1 MLQEVTHLSALGF
14 ALHWLHPKSKR
25 PIGDDWSEKPVASA
39 AALRATYRD
48 GNNLGVRLGQWSK
61 VAGGYLHIIDMDIR
75 KPELVDV
82 ARAKLAELFP
92 EFDADSAVT
101 VISGS
106 GGESRHFYLL
116 SDKPFPPRKFAHSV
130 GFEHVAEKR
139 LNKKT
144 GEMEDRQ
151 VKKWDWELHLLGTG
165 AQAAI
170 PPSIHDKTGKPYRW
184 AREFDATDVDL
195 GLCDIIPADALARLV
210 GYDDDPEGEP
220 DPERMK
226 RMGLTLDEIR
236 DNLEHLPFE
245 DHFDDRDG
253 WFRTGMAIH
262 HETEGSKD
270 GFRLWCE
277 FSKRS
282 EKFDLDDSKRVWRS
296 FKNRTGKPY
305 RMASIVAIA
314 REERLS
320 ADIEDLGDEFDDL
333 GPEEGDEVGM
343 FDDILGGEPSSEAKK
358 KLSKSQQKLRKDEV
372 NAALGVEL
380 PRWVQRVNKKHAV
393 ARVSGKTVVM
403 DFHPDGRVSYGTVGD
418 LHNLYENDRRAKDDT
433 TEAISKA
440 WMREKGRRTY
450 LEGIIF
456 APNRDVEG
464 AYNHWQGF
472 SVDRYEGPDASRGC
486 KLFLKHLRDVIC
498 SGNED
503 RYRYALQYWAHMI
516 QQPEDKPGVAF
527 VVKGKKGTGKDTI
540 AEYLGRIVKHH
551 YITIANKDQ
560 LTGKFNQH
568 QEKCLL
574 LHVQEGFWAGD
585 KRDEGPLKYLITS
598 RDVMIEPKGLNAFT
612 VQSVLRVFISSNER
626 WVVPASDDERRFFV
640 LNVSDKHRRD
650 HAYFKALRA
659 EMEGDGPSSLLTYL
673 SELDL
678 SNFEVRDVPDTEAL
692 AEQKVQGLKNVE
704 RWWISVLEHGSLTSA
719 HAGGGI
725 TDREWQHGIVRI
737 EKDEFRDAYCRWMR
751 TRRYDGEEVNERE
764 FGKRL
769 IEMLPEILQS
779 RPRVGGKQVPH
790 YVLPDLQACR
800 SSFERY
806 LGSELIWPEED
817 IRLVA
822 EPDEED
828 DL

>member
-1 MLQEVTHLSALGF
+1 MLKEVTHLSALGF

-25 PIGDDWSEKPVASA
+25 PIGEDWSEKPVATA
-39 AALRATYRD
+39 AALRATYRE

-61 VAGGYLHIIDMDIR
+61 VGGGYLHIIDMDIR

-82 ARAKLAELFP
+82 AKAKLAEVFP
-92 EFDADSAVT
+92 EFDFENAVT

-116 SDKPFPPRKFAHSV
+116 SERPFPPRKFAHSV
-130 GFEHVAEKR
+130 GFEMVPEKR

-144 GEMEDRQ
+144 GELEDRP

-170 PPSIHDKTGKPYRW
+170 PPSIHDKTGRPYRW
-184 AREFDATDVDL
+184 DRRFDPTDVDL
-195 GLCDIIPADALARLV
+195 GLCDIISAEAVARLV
-210 GYDDDPEGEP
+210 GYDDDPDGEP
-220 DPERMK
+220 DPERMQ
-226 RMGLTLDEIR
+226 RLGLSLDEIR
-236 DNLEHLPFE
+236 ANLEYLPFE

-262 HETEGSKD
+262 HETEGSKE
-270 GFRLWCE
+270 GFKLWCE
-277 FSKRS
+277 FSRRS

-305 RMASIVAIA
+305 RMASVVAIA
-314 REERLS
+314 REERAS
-320 ADIEDLGDEFDDL
+320 TQMDDIEDDFENQET
-333 GPEEGDEVGM
+333 PEVGM
-343 FDDILGGEPSSEAKK
+343 FDDLLGDTPAEAPK
-358 KLSKSQQKLRKDEV
+358 KLSKSQQRLAKAEV
-372 NAALGVEL
+372 EQALGKDA
-380 PRWVQRVNKKHAV
+380 PRWVQRINTKHAV

-433 TEAISKA
+433 TEAITKA

-456 APNRDVEG
+456 APNRVVEG

-472 SVDRYEGPDASRGC
+472 SVEPYEGSEASRGC

-516 QQPEDKPGVAF
+516 QKPEDKPGVAF

-612 VQSVLRVFISSNER
+612 VESVLRVFISSNER

-650 HAYFKALRA
+650 HTYFKALRA
-659 EMEGDGPSSLLTYL
+659 EMHGDGPSALLTYL
-673 SELDL
+673 SEMDL
-678 SNFEVRDVPDTEAL
+678 SDFEVRDVPDTEAL

-704 RWWISVLEHGSLTSA
+704 RWWISVLEHGSLMT
-719 HAGGGI
+719 AGSGHGI
-725 TDREWQHGIVRI
+725 TDSAWAGGVVRI
-737 EKDEFRDAYCRWMR
+737 EKDEFRDNYVRWMR

-764 FGKRL
+764 FGRRMM
-769 IEMLPEILQS
+769 EMLPEIKQIRPS
-779 RPRVGGKQVPH
+779 SKGSVRPRF
-790 YVLPDLQACR
+790 YVLPDLDAAR
-800 SSFERY
+800 RSFERY
-806 LGSELIWPEED
+806 LGSELMWPEED
-817 IRLVA
+817 IRVIEA
-822 EPDEED
+822 PDDEED

>member
-1 MLQEVTHLSALGF
+1 MLKEVSHLSALGF

-25 PIGDDWSEKPVASA
+25 PIGREWADQPVAS
-39 AALRATYRD
+39 LSVLKDTYSD

-61 VAGGYLHIIDMDIR
+61 VGGGYLHIIDMDVR
-75 KPELVDV
+75 KPELVDE
-82 ARAKLAELFP
+82 AKAKLAEVFP
-92 EFDADSAVT
+92 NFDFQNAVT

-116 SDKPFPPRKFAHSV
+116 CEKPFPPRKFAHSA

-139 LNKKT
+139 MNQTT
-144 GEMEDRQ
+144 GQMEDRL

-170 PPSIHDKTGKPYRW
+170 PPSIHDKTGMPYRW
-184 AREFDATDVDL
+184 LRQFDPTDVDL
-195 GLCDIIPADALARLV
+195 GLCDIVSAEAVARLV
-210 GYDDDPEGEP
+210 GYDDDPNAEP
-220 DPERMK
+220 DTERMK
-226 RMGLTLDEIR
+226 RLGLSLEEIR
-236 DNLEHLPFE
+236 TNLEYLPYE
-245 DHFDDRDG
+245 DHFEDRDG

-262 HETEGSKD
+262 HETEGSKE
-270 GFRLWCE
+270 GFALWCE

-282 EKFDLDDSKRVWRS
+282 AKFDLNDSKRVWRS
-296 FKNRTGKPY
+296 FKNRTGRPY

-314 REERLS
+314 REEGLEI
-320 ADIEDLGDEFDDL
+320 DNLEDDFEDQIDDL
-333 GPEEGDEVGM
+333 GPAGGM
-343 FDDILGGEPSSEAKK
+343 FDDILGDGEPVRK
-358 KLSKSQQKLRKDEV
+358 KLSKSQQKLKKDEV
-372 NAALGVEL
+372 NHALGIDA
-380 PRWVQRVNKKHAV
+380 PKWVQRINKKHAL

-403 DFHPDGRVSYGTVGD
+403 DFHHDGRVSYGTVGD

-433 TEAISKA
+433 TEAITKA

-450 LEGIIF
+450 MEGIVF
-456 APNRDVEG
+456 APNREVEG

-472 SVDRYEGPDASRGC
+472 SVETYKGRNPIDGC
-486 KLFLKHLRDVIC
+486 ALFLKHLKGVIC
-498 SGNED
+498 SGNEE

-516 QQPEDKPGVAF
+516 QKPEDKPGVAF

-540 AEYLGRIVKHH
+540 AEYMGEIIKNH

-560 LTGKFNQH
+560 LVGKFNQH

-598 RDVMIEPKGLNAFT
+598 RDVMIEPKGLNAFP
-612 VQSVLRVFISSNER
+612 VKSVLRVFISSNER

-650 HAYFKALRA
+650 HEYFKALRA
-659 EMEGDGPSSLLTYL
+659 EMNGDGPAALLAYL
-673 SELDL
+673 QDYNISD
-678 SNFEVRDVPDTEAL
+678 FEVRDVPDTEAL

-704 RWWISVLEHGSLTSA
+704 RWWISVLEHGSLSA
-719 HAGGGI
+719 GHDGGGI
-725 TDREWQHGIVRI
+725 TDLAWASGVVKI
-737 EKDEFRDAYCRWMR
+737 EKDEFRDSYARWMR
-751 TRRYDGEEVNERE
+751 SRRYDGEEVNERE
-764 FGKRL
+764 FGRRMMD
-769 IEMLPEILQS
+769 MLPDIQQT
-779 RPRVGGKQVPH
+779 RPRVGGRQIPH
-790 YVLPDLQACR
+790 YVLPDLESCR

-817 IRLVA
+817 MKVVELP
-822 EPDEED
+822 EEED